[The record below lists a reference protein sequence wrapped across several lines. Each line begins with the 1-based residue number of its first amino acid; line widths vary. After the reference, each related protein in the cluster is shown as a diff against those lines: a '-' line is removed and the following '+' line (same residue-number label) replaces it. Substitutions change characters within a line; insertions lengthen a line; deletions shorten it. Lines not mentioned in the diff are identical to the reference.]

1 MPEGIIIIFQ
11 IVVLV
16 YSVVIHEVSHG
27 VVAHALGDNTAKNA
41 GRLTLNPFKHLDPF
55 GSFFLPLILFISTGF
70 TVGYAKPV
78 PYDPRNL
85 SDHRHG
91 PAKVAL
97 AGPASNIILAL
108 LFGVV
113 YRILA
118 GTMISPVMLELIQV
132 IILIN
137 ISLAIFN
144 LVPIPP
150 LDGHWLL
157 LSVLPARFLAFRT
170 FLYRYSLP
178 LLFVFIIFIFP
189 RIFFIILYLFRLI
202 TGVPG
207 LSIY

>member
-1 MPEGIIIIFQ
+1 MSDGILIIFQ

-16 YSVVIHEVSHG
+16 YSVVIHEISHG
-27 VVAHALGDNTAKNA
+27 VMAHALGDTTAKDA
-41 GRLTLNPFKHLDPF
+41 GRLTLNPLKHLDPF
-55 GSFFLPLILFISTGF
+55 GSFLLPLFLFISTGF

-78 PYDPRNL
+78 PYNPNNL

-97 AGPASNIILAL
+97 AGPASNIVLAL
-108 LFGVV
+108 LFGIA
-113 YRILA
+113 YRVLV
-118 GTMISPVMLELIQV
+118 GTMVSPMMLELIQG

-137 ISLAIFN
+137 LSLAIFN
-144 LVPIPP
+144 LAPIPP

-157 LSVLPARFLAFRT
+157 LTVLPARFLEFRT

-189 RIFFIILYLFRLI
+189 KIFPLIIYLFRLI
-202 TGVPG
+202 TGVT
-207 LSIY
+207 L